1 MVCAD
6 CPYTQCIGTDCA
18 KAVEAFNA
26 VKDAFPN
33 LKGVFD
39 PYHASNNLKE
49 TNKPRQP
56 KPAGNSNT
64 SRTGTS
70 NPKLAMEE
78 CP

>member
-26 VKDAFPN
+26 VKDAYPN

-39 PYHASNNLKE
+39 PYHASNNLNE

-56 KPAGNSNT
+56 AGHGVNSV
-64 SRTGTS
+64 SSASGPMS
-70 NPKLAMEE
+70 SVEE
-78 CP
+78 C

>member
-6 CPYTQCIGTDCA
+6 CLYKECIGVDCA
-18 KAVEAFNA
+18 KAIEAFNA

-39 PYHASNNLKE
+39 PYHASSNLKE
-49 TNKPRQP
+49 TNKPRH
-56 KPAGNSNT
+56 KEPAGHGVNSV
-64 SRTGTS
+64 SSASG
-70 NPKLAMEE
+70 PELALEE